1 MEERRRQLQASAE
14 EVRSILLSVWAE
26 AEEVRRMKRPVSAEE
41 VLRMKGPVSAEA
53 VAVAEEVHRKKGQAS
68 AEAVAEEVLR
78 MLTVVSAEELRSN
91 PLTVLVAVVGVVRNR

>member
-14 EVRSILLSVWAE
+14 EVRSNLLTVWAE

-53 VAVAEEVHRKKGQAS
+53 VAVAEEVR
-68 AEAVAEEVLR
+68 R

-91 PLTVLVAVVGVVRNR
+91 PLTVLVAVVGVVRSR